1 MNQFFSVKVAF
12 YFGLRMGSGAILTIK
27 FCAALVSAKQIEQ
40 LPILM
45 STKIVYYICIM
56 EHDGGN
62 AETKRR
68 QTIRYYLDAADADFP
83 H

>member
-27 FCAALVSAKQIEQ
+27 FCTALVSAKQIEQ

-45 STKIVYYICIM
+45 STKIVTIFASWDMTEVCR
-56 EHDGGN
+56 N
-62 AETKRR
+62 KKETDYSLLFRR
-68 QTIRYYLDAADADFP
+68 S
-83 H
+83 